1 MQTHK
6 LSMLLIVAP
15 LVMTA
20 EAAAQDYPFFVQ
32 PMTVQDIR
40 VVGDELELSRE
51 QELALLG
58 NYESYN
64 LDFESLQDK
73 DVKVVMDHLL
83 DLSTRVQWWGG
94 EFEIPPKDEI
104 MTLVRETLSA
114 IRAFG
119 KIDDAFFNDL
129 APLLSEIQLVRLEQ
143 ERDRRALG
151 RLSMLHRNIIGQLN
165 DGASPDLLAIMRR
178 IEVDREIKDAVDD
191 ILVAHAKRTLSILA
205 RFESAGKGTIEK
217 LLDEVDNLGLRDME
231 MAGMMA
237 FVMIED
243 NQQRMIA
250 IFDELSKPLQDKA
263 ALMSR
268 ENRRAFNSLIEVLSV
283 DQARDLR
290 GRFVRSGYSEAN
302 NGILNAR
309 STLKKLA
316 DLHQGTPL
324 GAEASR
330 AIEQIDQSW
339 TSLSDRYMLALDA
352 QRKYR
357 TMAQLRQEEPLEAQD
372 RVESVELQREQI
384 LEKAKTVIAY
394 LKEEGGSQAEEDKKI
409 AGGGGEDTS
418 VSDVVTKIGVS
429 PLTAEQVEL
438 FGKWLGADES
448 SLQLMAVMQS
458 DYETKAAAVLDQR
471 GRAVLAQKK
480 EVKGEDDSWRQRQ
493 ARWTATRGDAAAEV
507 NELEQTLFDDLVLAL
522 PESIDRERID
532 RIRDAF
538 KRSRRRAR
546 VAASDWMFRNSSE
559 ATIDLTAVI
568 LETDPQSLEASGRSV
583 VLDQLIMY
591 DAAIGPLIDK
601 LEARLEKVRS
611 LETRLWNSEKDYEP
625 EVRQAMRKRWQS
637 RRSDVTEV
645 ADELALFNR
654 EAADG
659 VFAAVPDQASWSLRD
674 AYERAAY
681 PDIFRDEQAVDPALS
696 QLQEIGLSPEQQQ
709 KVEGRATAY
718 RASWLQLT
726 REMIQ
731 LKRDTPGGGGMFPI
745 NRDRMESGLTMARL
759 KYRRGQLSERTMA
772 QLELILDPS
781 QIAAVA
787 AFADAAENAE

>member
-1 MQTHK
+1 MQIHK
-6 LSMLLIVAP
+6 IPMLLIVAP

-20 EAAAQDYPFFVQ
+20 EATAQEYPFFVQ

-40 VVGDELELSRE
+40 LVGDELELSRE

-58 NYESYN
+58 NYEEYN

-104 MTLVRETLSA
+104 MGLVRETLSA

-151 RLSMLHRNIIGQLN
+151 RLSMLHRNIIGELN
-165 DGASPDLLAIMRR
+165 DGASPDLLTIMRR
-178 IEVDREIKDAVDD
+178 IEVDGEIENAVDE
-191 ILVAHAKRTLSILA
+191 ILVAHAKRTLSILT
-205 RFESAGKGTIEK
+205 RFESAGKDMIEK
-217 LLDEVDNLGLRDME
+217 LLDEVDNFGLRDME

-237 FVMIED
+237 FAMDEN

-268 ENRRAFNSLIEVLSV
+268 ENRRSFNSLIEVLPIE
-283 DQARDLR
+283 QARDLR
-290 GRFVRSGYSEAN
+290 GRFVRSGYREVN
-302 NGILNAR
+302 NGILSAR
-309 STLKKLA
+309 STLIKLA
-316 DLHQGTPL
+316 DFHQGTPL
-324 GAEASR
+324 EAEATR

-339 TSLSDRYMLALDA
+339 TSLSDRYMLVLDA

-372 RVESVELQREQI
+372 RVESAELQREQI
-384 LEKAKTVIAY
+384 LEKAKVVIAR
-394 LKEEGGSQAEEDKKI
+394 LKEEGASYSEEDKKM
-409 AGGGGEDTS
+409 AGSGGKDTS
-418 VSDVVTKIGVS
+418 VSDVVTKLSVN

-438 FGKWLGADES
+438 FGKWLGADEP

-458 DYETKAAAVLDQR
+458 DYAVKATALLDQQ
-471 GRAVLAQKK
+471 GRAFLAQQD
-480 EVKGEDDSWRQRQ
+480 VKDEESDWRQRQ
-493 ARWTATRGDAAAEV
+493 ARWSARRGAAAAEV

-522 PESIDRERID
+522 PEAIDRERID

-559 ATIDLTAVI
+559 AVIDLTAVI
-568 LETDPQSLEASGRSV
+568 LETDPQALDSTERSAI
-583 VLDQLIMY
+583 LDQLIVY

-601 LEARLEKVRS
+601 LEVRLEKVRS
-611 LETRLWNSEKDYEP
+611 LESRLWNSEQDYEP

-637 RRSDVTEV
+637 RRSEVTEV

-709 KVEGRATAY
+709 KVERRATAY

-731 LKRDTPGGGGMFPI
+731 LKRDSPGGGGMFPI

-759 KYRRGQLSERTMA
+759 KYRRGQLDERTMA
-772 QLELILDPS
+772 QLELILEPS

-787 AFADAAENAE
+787 AFADAEESDE

>member
-1 MQTHK
+1 MQIHK
-6 LSMLLIVAP
+6 IPMLLIVAP

-20 EAAAQDYPFFVQ
+20 EATAQEYPFFVQ

-40 VVGDELELSRE
+40 LVGDELELSRE

-58 NYESYN
+58 NYEEYN

-104 MTLVRETLSA
+104 MGLVRETLSA

-151 RLSMLHRNIIGQLN
+151 RLSMLHRNIIGELN
-165 DGASPDLLAIMRR
+165 DGASPDLLTIMRR
-178 IEVDREIKDAVDD
+178 IEVDGEIENAVDE

-205 RFESAGKGTIEK
+205 RFESAGKDMIEN

-237 FVMIED
+237 FAMDEN

-268 ENRRAFNSLIEVLSV
+268 ENRRSFNSLIEVLPV
-283 DQARDLR
+283 EQARDLR
-290 GRFVRSGYSEAN
+290 GRFVRSGYREVN
-302 NGILNAR
+302 NGILSAR
-309 STLKKLA
+309 STLRKLA
-316 DLHQGTPL
+316 DFHQGTPL
-324 GAEASR
+324 EAEATR

-339 TSLSDRYMLALDA
+339 TSLSDRYMLVLDA

-372 RVESVELQREQI
+372 RVESAELQREQI
-384 LEKAKTVIAY
+384 LEKAKVVIAR
-394 LKEEGGSQAEEDKKI
+394 LKEEGASYSEEDKKM
-409 AGGGGEDTS
+409 AGSGGKDTS
-418 VSDVVTKIGVS
+418 VSDVVTKLGVN

-438 FGKWLGADES
+438 FGKWLGADEA

-458 DYETKAAAVLDQR
+458 DYAVKATALLDQQ
-471 GRAVLAQKK
+471 GRAFLAQQD
-480 EVKGEDDSWRQRQ
+480 VKDEESDWRQRQ
-493 ARWTATRGDAAAEV
+493 ARWSARRGDAAAEV

-522 PESIDRERID
+522 PEAIDRERID

-559 ATIDLTAVI
+559 AIIDLTAVI
-568 LETDPQSLEASGRSV
+568 LETDPQSLDSPERSA
-583 VLDQLIMY
+583 VLDQLIVY

-601 LEARLEKVRS
+601 LEVRLEKVRS
-611 LETRLWNSEKDYEP
+611 LESRLWNSEQDYEP

-637 RRSDVTEV
+637 RRSEVTEV

-709 KVEGRATAY
+709 KVERRATAY

-731 LKRDTPGGGGMFPI
+731 LKRDSPGGGGMFPI

-759 KYRRGQLSERTMA
+759 KYRRGQLDERTMA
-772 QLELILDPS
+772 QLELILEPS

-787 AFADAAENAE
+787 AFADAEESDK

>member
-6 LSMLLIVAP
+6 LSVLLIAAP

-20 EAAAQDYPFFVQ
+20 EAAAQEYPFFVQ
-32 PMTVQDIR
+32 PMTVQDVR
-40 VVGDELELSRE
+40 LVGEELELSRE
-51 QELALLG
+51 QALALLG
-58 NYESYN
+58 NYERYN
-64 LDFESLQDK
+64 LDFEGLQDK

-104 MTLVRETLSA
+104 MGIVNESLSA

-119 KIDDAFFNDL
+119 KIDDAFFDDL
-129 APLLSEIQLVRLEQ
+129 VPLLSEMQLVRLEQ
-143 ERDRRALG
+143 ERNRRALG
-151 RLSMLHRNIIGQLN
+151 RLSMLHRNIIGELN
-165 DGASPDLLAIMRR
+165 DGANPDLLAIMRR
-178 IEVDREIKDAVDD
+178 IEVDGEIEDAAND
-191 ILVAHAKRTLSILA
+191 ILAAHAKRALSILA
-205 RFESAGKGTIEK
+205 RFESAGKDTIEK

-237 FVMIED
+237 FAMNED
-243 NQQRMIA
+243 NQQRMTA
-250 IFDELSKPLQDKA
+250 IFDELSKPMQDKA

-268 ENRRAFNSLIEVLSV
+268 ENRRAFTDLIEVLPIE
-283 DQARDLR
+283 QARDLR
-290 GRFVRSGYSEAN
+290 GRFVRSGYREAN
-302 NGILNAR
+302 NGILKAR
-309 STLKKLA
+309 SKLRNLR
-316 DLHQGTPL
+316 DFHQGTPL
-324 GAEASR
+324 EAEAAR

-339 TSLSDRYMLALDA
+339 PALVDRYMLALDA

-357 TMAQLRQEEPLEAQD
+357 TMAQLRKEEALEAED
-372 RVESVELQREQI
+372 RVESAERQREQI
-384 LEKAKTVIAY
+384 LEKAKAVITK
-394 LKEEGGSQAEEDKKI
+394 LLEEGDNPWEEDKEI
-409 AGGGGEDTS
+409 AGGGGEDKRI
-418 VSDVVTKIGVS
+418 SDVVAKLDVN

-438 FGKWLGADES
+438 FGKWLGADEA
-448 SLQLMAVMQS
+448 SLQLMSVIQS
-458 DYETKAAAVLDQR
+458 DYETKATAMLDQR
-471 GRAVLAQKK
+471 GRAVLAQEETKNAD
-480 EVKGEDDSWRQRQ
+480 ESWRQRR
-493 ARWTATRGDAAAEV
+493 ARWSATQVDAAAGV
-507 NELEQTLFDDLVLAL
+507 NELEQLLFDDLVLAL
-522 PESIDRERID
+522 PEAIDRDRID

-559 ATIDLTAVI
+559 AVIDLTAVI
-568 LETDPQSLEASGRSV
+568 LETDSQSLDASDRSS
-583 VLDQLIMY
+583 VLDQLIVY

-601 LEARLEKVRS
+601 LEARLDKVRA
-611 LETRLWNSEKDYEP
+611 LESRLWNSDKDYDP

-637 RRSDVTEV
+637 RRAEVTEV

-681 PDIFRDEQAVDPALS
+681 PDVFQDEPAVDPALS
-696 QLQEIGLSPEQQQ
+696 QLQEVSLSPEQQQ
-709 KVEGRATAY
+709 KVERRATAY
-718 RASWLQLT
+718 RESWLRLT

-731 LKRDTPGGGGMFPI
+731 VKRDSPGGGGMFPI

-759 KYRRGQLSERTMA
+759 KYRRGQLDQRTMA

-787 AFADAAENAE
+787 AFADAAESDE